1 MCVVDPEIWQDF
13 FKLAQL
19 IPNPAPCHP
28 PPHAWAVSDRFPSL
42 FVPGAVLSYYTCSPS
57 VSGRYKAQAMALCYL
72 QLLSLSLQLCTS
84 AVFFIDDW
92 MVFCFSPPLP
102 TGCLNQ
108 SASVFCFLLVFVSN
122 LFSLS
127 ISLSL
132 FLSLTCF
139 TLTPEKQLTAANC
152 LGVLAMAE
160 AMSCTELHNMAKAF
174 ALQNFPE
181 VGRGSSSFWIL
192 WLLWSKVTHGGL
204 HLGENET
211 PKSVISSRKK
221 EKNLFC
227 LGIFFVRLNNAMG
240 KIALSSTLN

>member
-1 MCVVDPEIWQDF
+1 MTEWC
-13 FKLAQL
+13 
-19 IPNPAPCHP
+19 
-28 PPHAWAVSDRFPSL
+28 
-42 FVPGAVLSYYTCSPS
+42 FVFL
-57 VSGRYKAQAMALCYL
+57 
-72 QLLSLSLQLCTS
+72 
-84 AVFFIDDW
+84 
-92 MVFCFSPPLP
+92 PPLP
-102 TGCLNQ
+102 TRCLNQ

-181 VGRGSSSFWIL
+181 VGRGSSSSWIL

-204 HLGENET
+204 HLRENET
-211 PKSVISSRKK
+211 PKSVNRKK
-221 EKNLFC
+221 GKNLFC
-227 LGIFFVRLNNAMG
+227 LSIFFCQTQQCNGENCTFFYT
-240 KIALSSTLN
+240 KLSL